1 MTPRSNAHSESTP
14 SARRAGREHKSVGE
28 SGKTDSPPAGQVQ
41 VLEKA
46 VGLLDALA
54 HQGELTPSALA
65 EISGEPRTTVH
76 RLLASLRS
84 LGMVDP
90 GTARGSFRV
99 GLKVL
104 DLGNSMLSRLD
115 ERLVAR
121 DTLQRLHDETQE
133 TVYLCVRR
141 DDRAVCIERLDGLW
155 VRSMAL
161 QLGSS
166 LPLHIGATPMVLL
179 AFAPHEDWNQYV
191 AIHELVGISTPAVRD
206 PIEFLAELQVT
217 RDRGY
222 AISDGDTVPGLAG
235 IAAPIFDYSG
245 TLRASLGLSGL
256 SVGILGERT
265 ERCVQAVTEAATE
278 ISLAFG
284 HRA

>member
-1 MTPRSNAHSESTP
+1 M
-14 SARRAGREHKSVGE
+14 
-28 SGKTDSPPAGQVQ
+28 
-41 VLEKA
+41 LEKA

-54 HQGELTPSALA
+54 REGELTPASLA
-65 EISGEPRTTVH
+65 EISGEPRTTVY

-84 LGMVDP
+84 LGMVDA

-121 DTLQRLHDETQE
+121 DTLQRLHDNTQE

-141 DDRAVCIERLDGLW
+141 EHRAVCIERLDGRW
-155 VRSMAL
+155 VKSMTL

-179 AFAPHEDWNQYV
+179 AFAPPEDWEQYV
-191 AIHELVGISTPAVRD
+191 ATRELVGISSPAVRD
-206 PIEFLAELQVT
+206 PVEFLDELQLT

-222 AISDGDTVPGLAG
+222 AISDGGVVPGLAG

-245 TLRASLGLSGL
+245 NLRASLGLSGL
-256 SVGILGERT
+256 SAGILGEQT
-265 ERCVQAVTEAATE
+265 DQCVQAVTGAASE